1 MGEIMRKSIGVAAV
15 FALAAVAAGCASLN
29 PFGSSK
35 PKAAPATAAAGAQP
49 AEPPKSR
56 RVVEAQPL
64 VRFDANTDGMVARA
78 ELEQMLTAD
87 FKKED
92 ANSDEVLDVGE
103 TRALNERLRGEPGLS
118 PVFDWNADGR
128 LVFAEFATQ
137 WRTLF
142 QRADVDGDGTV
153 DEEEL
158 SGKRRERKPRPLPEP
173 TFSGKDGRPPG
184 SE

>member
-1 MGEIMRKSIGVAAV
+1 MRKLIGVAAV
-15 FALAAVAAGCASLN
+15 FALAGLAAGCASLN

-35 PKAAPATAAAGAQP
+35 PKAASAAAVAPGAQP

-56 RVVEAQPL
+56 RVIEAQPL
-64 VRFDANTDGMVARA
+64 VRFDANADGMVTRA
-78 ELEQMLTAD
+78 ELEQMLAAD

-92 ANSDEVLDVGE
+92 ANGDEVLDVGE
-103 TRALNERLRGEPGLS
+103 ARALNERLRGEPGLS

-142 QRADVDGDGTV
+142 QRADIDGDGTV